1 MASPIKMITSEQ
13 VLKTAAGEVVL
24 KVIKLV
30 GQLDESNVDDQAR
43 QIYDLIE
50 TFPQQAVLLFDMQEL
65 TYLNSKTIGYL
76 TDWHLKMSEKQ
87 GKLAL
92 VGLRPNI
99 LDILNVVGLTQIVSN
114 YESMEAAK
122 QAVAA

>member
-1 MASPIKMITSEQ
+1 MASPIQMTNTEQ
-13 VLKTAAGEVVL
+13 VLKTTTGQVIL
-24 KVIKLV
+24 KIIKLV
-30 GQLDESNVDDQAR
+30 GQLDESNVDETAR

-50 TFPQQAVLLFDMQEL
+50 TFPQQSVLLFDMQEL
-65 TYLNSKTIGYL
+65 SYLNSKTIGYL

-114 YESMEAAK
+114 YDTLDAAK
-122 QAVAA
+122 EAMAA

>member
-1 MASPIKMITSEQ
+1 MASPIKMTTTEQ
-13 VLKTAAGEVVL
+13 TLKTASGELAL
-24 KVIKLV
+24 KVLKLV
-30 GQLDESNVDDQAR
+30 GQLDESNVDDMAR

-87 GKLAL
+87 GKMAL
-92 VGLRPNI
+92 CGLRPNI
-99 LDILNVVGLTQIVSN
+99 LDILNVVGLTQIVTN
-114 YESMEAAK
+114 YETLDAAK
-122 QAVAA
+122 EAVAA